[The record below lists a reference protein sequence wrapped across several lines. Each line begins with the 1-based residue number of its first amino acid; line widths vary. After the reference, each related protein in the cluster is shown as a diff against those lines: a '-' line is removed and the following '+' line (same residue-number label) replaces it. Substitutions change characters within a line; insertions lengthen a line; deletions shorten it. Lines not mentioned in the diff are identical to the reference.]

1 MRALWV
7 SELSGLPEWSLAL
20 QRQQVK
26 FRACE
31 PDALWSSPWQPT
43 DLVMVDGRVL
53 SEDLIAQ
60 IRRLWPLVQ
69 LVGVGVNSTAL
80 QVLPF
85 NPGATCEV
93 QLALMLE
100 NIRLQRQLRK
110 QQLRL
115 ARLSQ
120 EQLRLHRLNQ
130 QLRDQSMQDA
140 LTGIPNRRY
149 FDQRFRQEWARMARS
164 ILPLSLLMLDVDY
177 FKRFNDT
184 LGHQA
189 GDVALASVAT
199 AVRSVLARGGDMV
212 ARYGGEEFAILL
224 PDTPYE
230 GAVVVAE
237 QILAKV
243 RSLGLSHPST
253 ALSHGR
259 ISVSVGVASA
269 VPDVQFDHPSDLL
282 HAADK
287 ALYQAKAAGRD
298 GWSGLRLGG
307 MAVADPFDLV
317 DA

>member
-7 SELSGLPEWSLAL
+7 SEAGDLPEWCLGL
-20 QRQQVK
+20 QHQQVTL
-26 FRACE
+26 RVCT
-31 PDALWSSPWQPT
+31 PDELRVAPWQPL
-43 DLVMVDGRVL
+43 DLVMVESAVL
-53 SEDLIAQ
+53 DAELVDLI
-60 IRRLWPLVQ
+60 RVMWPVVQ
-69 LVGVGVNSTAL
+69 VVGVGSAPFGL
-80 QVLPF
+80 SVLPF
-85 NPGATCEV
+85 DPSSAPEF
-93 QLALMLE
+93 QFALLLE
-100 NIRLQRQLRK
+100 NVRLQRQLRK
-110 QQLRL
+110 QQIRL

-120 EQLRLHRLNQ
+120 EHLRLHRLNQ

-189 GDVALASVAT
+189 GDSALATVAT
-199 AVRSVLARGGDMV
+199 GIRSVLARGGDMV
-212 ARYGGEEFAILL
+212 ARYGGEEFAIIL

-230 GAVVVAE
+230 GAIVVAE

-243 RSLGLSHPST
+243 QALGLTHPST
-253 ALSHGR
+253 ELPHGLV
-259 ISVSVGVASA
+259 SVSIGVASA
-269 VPDVQFDHPSDLL
+269 VPDVEFDHPSDLL

-287 ALYQAKAAGRD
+287 ALYQAKAAGRN

-307 MAVADPFDLV
+307 MAVTDPFELV